1 MRAASWLATAAA
13 AETLFTWDSLSQ
25 WKTSL
30 SLHNREQEQLET
42 RKRALE
48 QHVPA
53 AEGETNI
60 DPREAGIDGKKQT
73 SLKVKKK
80 TLDGSETGVGSMP
93 HPKNGELF

>member
-1 MRAASWLATAAA
+1 MFGVRAASWLATAAA

-30 SLHNREQEQLET
+30 SPHNREQEQLET

-48 QHVPA
+48 QHVPT

-73 SLKVKKK
+73 NLKIK

-93 HPKNGELF
+93 HP